1 MLFIETSAFTRR
13 ITALLTDDEYAAL
26 QADLIEQPDIGAVIP
41 ESGGIR
47 KLRVAAKGH
56 GKSGGARVIYYW
68 AAARG
73 HIFFLRAY
81 AKNEQSDLT
90 RKEVKELRRAV
101 EEELR

>member
-13 ITALLTDDEYAAL
+13 ITALLTDDEYSAL
-26 QADLIEQPDIGAVIP
+26 QADLIEQPDLGHVIP
-41 ESGGIR
+41 EGGGIR

-68 AAARG
+68 AAARE
-73 HIFFLRAY
+73 HIFLLRAY

-90 RKEVKELRRAV
+90 RKEVKDLRRAV
-101 EEELR
+101 EEELK